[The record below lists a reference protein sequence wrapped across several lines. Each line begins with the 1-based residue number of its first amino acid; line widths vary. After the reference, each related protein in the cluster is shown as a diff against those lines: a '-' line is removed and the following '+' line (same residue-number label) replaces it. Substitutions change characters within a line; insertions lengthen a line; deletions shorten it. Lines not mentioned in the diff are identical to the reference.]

1 MQEDLQQAIESGKL
15 TQQAADGLERLA
27 PGNYCQHKSW
37 GFGKVAEWDL
47 AADQIYIDFGTRK
60 HHPMQPAYA
69 ATALQPIPD
78 GHILA
83 RRATDPEGVRE
94 QAVSDPVGLA
104 RAVLSDLGGRAT
116 ADQVAACFVP
126 GIFDAPAFKKWWD
139 ATKKKMK
146 GDGCFQMPI
155 KKNEPFVLLEVP
167 TSPTHGML
175 ERFRAARFLKDQ
187 VAALDLITKALDDF
201 ASEVEELR
209 VLSSQIEDAAA
220 KGSRLQSAQALELL
234 LARDEILAR
243 HEALER
249 GEGAPA
255 VADILRA
262 ESSRIAEIFSELPA
276 AKQKRALDQF
286 PEAFGEAWVDH
297 ALRLAKV
304 APARLLADISKLLEK
319 KKRGEEFRIA
329 LVRWIGDRSVSA
341 EALIWLCRE
350 RGANFPD
357 LFEPSLV
364 TAIFSALE
372 RDMLDE
378 KRGSRLHD
386 LLLDDKGLLDELLGT
401 AEPEVVRDIV
411 RRLMLTPVYDDLNK
425 RSLMGR
431 IIKLHPEIQSMIGG
445 GEETTSDETLT
456 VSWASLTRRKQ
467 AFEHLV
473 NVEIPQNTKDIAV
486 AREQGD
492 LRENFGFKAAKE
504 QQRVLMRR
512 RAEAERDLGRA
523 RGTNFENPDTSQVSI
538 GTIVTVRTGDGQTE
552 TYSILGAW
560 DSIPDRGVISYLA
573 GIGQA
578 LLGKKVG
585 EEIELA
591 GETGTRRVQILSIVA
606 FTDLALLEANA

>member
-1 MQEDLQQAIESGKL
+1 
-15 TQQAADGLERLA
+15 
-27 PGNYCQHKSW
+27 
-37 GFGKVAEWDL
+37 
-47 AADQIYIDFGTRK
+47 
-60 HHPMQPAYA
+60 
-69 ATALQPIPD
+69 
-78 GHILA
+78 
-83 RRATDPEGVRE
+83 
-94 QAVSDPVGLA
+94 
-104 RAVLSDLGGRAT
+104 
-116 ADQVAACFVP
+116 
-126 GIFDAPAFKKWWD
+126 
-139 ATKKKMK
+139 
-146 GDGCFQMPI
+146 
-155 KKNEPFVLLEVP
+155 
-167 TSPTHGML
+167 
-175 ERFRAARFLKDQ
+175 
-187 VAALDLITKALDDF
+187 
-201 ASEVEELR
+201 
-209 VLSSQIEDAAA
+209 
-220 KGSRLQSAQALELL
+220 
-234 LARDEILAR
+234 
-243 HEALER
+243 
-249 GEGAPA
+249 
-255 VADILRA
+255 
-262 ESSRIAEIFSELPA
+262 
-276 AKQKRALDQF
+276 
-286 PEAFGEAWVDH
+286 
-297 ALRLAKV
+297 V
-304 APARLLADISKLLEK
+304 AP
-319 KKRGEEFRIA
+319 
-329 LVRWIGDRSVSA
+329 
-341 EALIWLCRE
+341 
-350 RGANFPD
+350 
-357 LFEPSLV
+357 
-364 TAIFSALE
+364 T
-372 RDMLDE
+372 
-378 KRGSRLHD
+378 LHD